1 MLCKQPEVFYLGYQ
15 LLCVISGWSG
25 SCRVRNIRKMWCDSA
40 DCLQTWRAYWKVN
53 SDYIFRFLYSLG
65 CPSHFLFTERWTAT
79 RPGGRQ
85 VDDVAPVTTHVIS
98 IGFVI
103 GYVAMSTSQS
113 VYRRQQEDNLSPC
126 SLVLIIME
134 ILIKWSEISWL
145 FKNYTN
151 IKKISGSRRWGRT
164 SRPPTDV
171 AAKVQSSKRN
181 LVSSATR
188 VLNELFWD
196 EKERGKENL
205 LCLATYPSISTRSL
219 MQSAHKYFHLLKSF

>member
-53 SDYIFRFLYSLG
+53 SDYIFRFLYILG
-65 CPSHFLFTERWTAT
+65 CPSLFLFTERWTAA

-98 IGFVI
+98 IGFVT

-113 VYRRQQEDNLSPC
+113 VYRRPQEDILSPC

-134 ILIKWSEISWL
+134 ILMKWTEISWRTWKL
-145 FKNYTN
+145 HEHQ
-151 IKKISGSRRWGRT
+151 KISGSLWWGRT
-164 SRPPTDV
+164 SRLATDV
-171 AAKVQSSKRN
+171 AGKVQSSKRN

>member
-25 SCRVRNIRKMWCDSA
+25 SSRVRNIREMWCDSA

-65 CPSHFLFTERWTAT
+65 CPSYFLFTERWTAA

-85 VDDVAPVTTHVIS
+85 VDDVAPVTTHVIF

-103 GYVAMSTSQS
+103 RYVAMSTSHS

-134 ILIKWSEISWL
+134 NLIKWSEISWR
-145 FKNYTN
+145 FKNYMN
-151 IKKISGSRRWGRT
+151 IKKSVEVCGEDE
-164 SRPPTDV
+164 PPDFQPMLQLKF
-171 AAKVQSSKRN
+171 KVQRE
-181 LVSSATR
+181 T
-188 VLNELFWD
+188 
-196 EKERGKENL
+196 
-205 LCLATYPSISTRSL
+205 
-219 MQSAHKYFHLLKSF
+219 